1 MSNYIPNK
9 TKAFGDQNL
18 PWVNVEIENLINAK
32 NEVFKK
38 YSKNNQSHHYTY
50 KYKGLQGKLES
61 LIEFWNIDIIEGCL
75 KSYLQ
80 SVLVLN
86 ATGPY

>member
-18 PWVNVEIENLINAK
+18 PWVNVEIENLITAK

-38 YSKNNQSHHYTY
+38 FQKIIKVTIILTNIKDY
-50 KYKGLQGKLES
+50 KES
-61 LIEFWNIDIIEGCL
+61 
-75 KSYLQ
+75 
-80 SVLVLN
+80 
-86 ATGPY
+86 

>member
-18 PWVNVEIENLINAK
+18 LWVNVETENLITAK

-38 YSKNNQSHHYTY
+38 Y
-50 KYKGLQGKLES
+50 
-61 LIEFWNIDIIEGCL
+61 
-75 KSYLQ
+75 
-80 SVLVLN
+80 
-86 ATGPY
+86 